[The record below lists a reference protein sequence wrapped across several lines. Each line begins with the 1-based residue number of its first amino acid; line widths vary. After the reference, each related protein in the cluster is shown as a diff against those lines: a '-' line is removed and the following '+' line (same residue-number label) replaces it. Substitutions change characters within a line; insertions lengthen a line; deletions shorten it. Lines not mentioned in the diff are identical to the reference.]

1 VGVQA
6 RAIPTLEQMVGQ
18 HVTGIGEEQLTEEL
32 KPVDAAV
39 LSYAKAHAAAA
50 PNDPLDKPL
59 NNLSDTENSDIGNS
73 RLVNSL
79 RLRLSAE
86 VQNMQMNEQRMNRT
100 QMDDATARMNTA
112 YRAVLGSPCMG
123 KPAPGDPP
131 TMPSSAA
138 ALEAEQKAWLQVY
151 DAWTAFLKVLFP
163 NSSAGGFG
171 FMLANERA
179 NDFQRMQNVE
189 RNRGCIPVES
199 MEASIERILP
209 GQTPE
214 QLGAALKPVD
224 AAVNAYIRAH
234 VADQPN
240 ENEGNFARM
249 LESRLSVDL
258 QLQERGRAPTRDE
271 FEEAELHLSQAFRAV
286 SESPCIDRHIPGDPP
301 NAPVS
306 GDTLRA
312 EEAAWLAMRDAWVK
326 FVASL
331 YPNSGPAG
339 FGYSMTEQRANELRE
354 IQNVERNRGC
364 RSDDAN

>member
-1 VGVQA
+1 
-6 RAIPTLEQMVGQ
+6 
-18 HVTGIGEEQLTEEL
+18 
-32 KPVDAAV
+32 
-39 LSYAKAHAAAA
+39 
-50 PNDPLDKPL
+50 
-59 NNLSDTENSDIGNS
+59 
-73 RLVNSL
+73 
-79 RLRLSAE
+79 
-86 VQNMQMNEQRMNRT
+86 
-100 QMDDATARMNTA
+100 
-112 YRAVLGSPCMG
+112 
-123 KPAPGDPP
+123 
-131 TMPSSAA
+131 
-138 ALEAEQKAWLQVY
+138 
-151 DAWTAFLKVLFP
+151 
-163 NSSAGGFG
+163 
-171 FMLANERA
+171 
-179 NDFQRMQNVE
+179 
-189 RNRGCIPVES
+189 
-199 MEASIERILP
+199 
-209 GQTPE
+209 
-214 QLGAALKPVD
+214 
-224 AAVNAYIRAH
+224 VNAYIRAH

-312 EEAAWLAMRDAWVK
+312 EETAWLAMRDAWVK

-331 YPNSGPAG
+331 YPTSGPAG